1 MGIAPTLSLSPPL
14 PPFSTL
20 SLSLPPSSQRLVEGS
35 WKHGSHCLVIE
46 DVVTTGSSVLET
58 VEVLKGIG
66 LKVNSAVVLLNR
78 EQGGSDNLA
87 KRGIDLFRCMYP
99 VHTNT
104 HCMYNV
110 HMYILIHVHVIHVY
124 TYMHVHVIHVHCL
137 YYLISL

>member
-1 MGIAPTLSLSPPL
+1 M
-14 PPFSTL
+14 
-20 SLSLPPSSQRLVEGS
+20 
-35 WKHGSHCLVIE
+35 
-46 DVVTTGSSVLET
+46 VTTGSSVLET

-87 KRGIDLFRCMYP
+87 KKGIDLFRYMYP

-104 HCMYNV
+104 HHMYNV
-110 HMYILIHVHVIHVY
+110 HIYILIHVHVIHVY
-124 TYMHVHVIHVHCL
+124 LYMYMYTCIYLYACTCNTCALCL